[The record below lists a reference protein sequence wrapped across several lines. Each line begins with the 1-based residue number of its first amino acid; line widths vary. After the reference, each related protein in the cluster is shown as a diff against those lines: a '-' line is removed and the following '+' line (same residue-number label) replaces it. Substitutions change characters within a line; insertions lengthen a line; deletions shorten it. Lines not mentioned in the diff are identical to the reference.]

1 MQLGVSTLLSP
12 KIKRSGSDFVDHWV
26 CVAALGKI
34 YALDVRLAGI
44 AALHSNM
51 GKLARGVYRKLFVIF
66 FATIWTGDAA
76 EVPFGKTEGAQQRPE
91 RSVSLWTQH
100 AGAGLSLTERTN
112 PVICA
117 TSRRGLV

>member
-1 MQLGVSTLLSP
+1 LSP

-44 AALHSNM
+44 AALHPNL
-51 GKLARGVYRKLFVIF
+51 GKLARGVYRKLLVIF
-66 FATIWTGDAA
+66 FAAVWTCDAE
-76 EVPFGKTEGAQQRPE
+76 EVPLGKTERAQQRPE
-91 RSVSLWTQH
+91 RSVSLWTQN
-100 AGAGLSLTERTN
+100 AGTGLSLTEGTK
-112 PVICA
+112 PVTCA